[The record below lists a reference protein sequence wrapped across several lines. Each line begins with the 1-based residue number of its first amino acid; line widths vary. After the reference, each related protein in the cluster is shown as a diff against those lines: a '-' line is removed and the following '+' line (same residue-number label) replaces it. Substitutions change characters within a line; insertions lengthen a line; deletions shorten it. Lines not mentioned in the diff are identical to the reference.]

1 MEKSLEVRIQHF
13 AETMTNRIQEL
24 ESKLLV
30 GQCQQEERKCMIL
43 SECCAELL
51 EKFEYIFEDILYTEN

>member
-1 MEKSLEVRIQHF
+1 
-13 AETMTNRIQEL
+13 MTNRIQEL

-43 SECCAELL
+43 SECHAEML